1 MVLQNN
7 IKRIPK
13 EKFTPPGKEPWTRVD
28 DVWKVVVLPTSGLL
42 PDPAAEFEHCEP
54 ENDGDDEQGG
64 DDEEDE
70 DLEPDVEEEDDG
82 VDEQAQGEED
92 VDEVEAEPRQ
102 EQVVASDQLDGRER
116 ILYPWRCLCF

>member
-1 MVLQNN
+1 MVIQNK
-7 IKRIPK
+7 IERISK
-13 EKFTPPGKEPWTRVD
+13 EKFAPPGKEPWTRVD

-42 PDPAAEFEHCEP
+42 PDPAAEFEHGEP
-54 ENDGDDEQGG
+54 EDDEDDEQGG

-102 EQVVASDQLDGRER
+102 E
-116 ILYPWRCLCF
+116 